1 MPGYQLQA
9 GDAYFREGPFI
20 NDFAEIS
27 PDTLFGL
34 GGNNAT
40 SFGSLG
46 APYCKPIAAPSADIA
61 QWPTYDRVCSLP
73 SHTAVAGGMSTMRGA
88 LRICGS
94 VAAAMKS
101 PRGLTNCVMLKIS

>member
-1 MPGYQLQA
+1 MLRPMWRHTNLPRAIPQLQA

-40 SFGSLG
+40 SFGSFG
-46 APYCKPIAAPSADIA
+46 APYCKPDSGPIRR
-61 QWPTYDRVCSLP
+61 YC
-73 SHTAVAGGMSTMRGA
+73 
-88 LRICGS
+88 S
-94 VAAAMKS
+94 VADV
-101 PRGLTNCVMLKIS
+101 R